1 MHEETG
7 RIWTIKNKF
16 KSMGSGADVSTP
28 RIMDTHSC
36 VDVRAGRAA
45 ILSTGSYFS
54 SCTLDIFPQ
63 QGRAQLAYTSCPKYV
78 LRMRRITPKR
88 LMPTSRTIKAC
99 LGPHRALGASRYMNG
114 GHITYYR
121 EKSEELLV

>member
-45 ILSTGSYFS
+45 ILSTGNYFS

-63 QGRAQLAYTSCPKYV
+63 QGRAQFPCTSCLKYV
-78 LRMRRITPKR
+78 LSMRRITPKCLILTRRTNESMFGATSCSGR
-88 LMPTSRTIKAC
+88 LQV
-99 LGPHRALGASRYMNG
+99 YE
-114 GHITYYR
+114 R
-121 EKSEELLV
+121 EL